1 MLTCA
6 VLPVTRVPPRTP
18 ASWTVLPCSL
28 ALYCLPQL
36 HCTASHDRVA
46 LLWPT
51 ALDWLHAT
59 ALFMAAAHCLFT
71 LPLCPA
77 AQAEAG
83 VLKGMRDQLRC
94 CVATIGNAA
103 AADAKLYS
111 NLYGTII
118 IWLGKQLAGM
128 GLCRKSLMASSGM

>member
-1 MLTCA
+1 M
-6 VLPVTRVPPRTP
+6 
-18 ASWTVLPCSL
+18 
-28 ALYCLPQL
+28 
-36 HCTASHDRVA
+36 
-46 LLWPT
+46 
-51 ALDWLHAT
+51 AT
-59 ALFMAAAHCLFT
+59 AHCLYT
-71 LPLCPA
+71 LPLSPS